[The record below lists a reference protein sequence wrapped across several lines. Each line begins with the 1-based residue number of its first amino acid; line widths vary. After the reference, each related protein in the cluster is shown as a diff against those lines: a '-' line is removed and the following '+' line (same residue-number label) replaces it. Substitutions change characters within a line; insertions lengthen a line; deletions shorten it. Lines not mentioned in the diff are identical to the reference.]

1 MAGVDEGRM
10 GSEVAQNDIGKAPPQ
25 HRRDLRD
32 FATRSQAVEACRK
45 RLSQSWRDRV
55 RAPLFAALE
64 KQARHLL
71 DEQWHAA
78 RALANALDHLR

>member
-1 MAGVDEGRM
+1 MRSD
-10 GSEVAQNDIGKAPPQ
+10 VAQNHIGKAPPQ
-25 HRRDLRD
+25 HRADLRD
-32 FATRSQAVEACRK
+32 FAPRSQAVEARRK
-45 RLSQSWRDRV
+45 RLSQSRRDRL

-71 DEQWHAA
+71 DEQRHAA